1 LKIIIEEKASRE
13 DEDTIIVR
21 CASLNESILKLLQQL
36 KAGDELITCTQNGTI
51 ARIRPDDVYYFESV
65 DNKTFLYTE
74 KEVYEIRQKLYE
86 IEDSYLFANAT
97 GVGMKPLEGQMVIP
111 DASFL
116 RKDLIVT
123 DVVYMPTETELLRV
137 AKEVGCKTMN
147 GLGMMLYQGAAA
159 FELWTGKE
167 MPIDYMKE
175 ILDIKF

>member
-1 LKIIIEEKASRE
+1 MKIIIEEKASRE

-86 IEDSYLFANAT
+86 IEDSWLQMIICHRMALLSSEFFQKILIKTAAPITVHVVIAENVNISSFKIRISYLPICSAALS
-97 GVGMKPLEGQMVIP
+97 VRLHIV
-111 DASFL
+111 
-116 RKDLIVT
+116 LIS
-123 DVVYMPTETELLRV
+123 
-137 AKEVGCKTMN
+137 
-147 GLGMMLYQGAAA
+147 
-159 FELWTGKE
+159 
-167 MPIDYMKE
+167 
-175 ILDIKF
+175 

>member
-1 LKIIIEEKASRE
+1 MKIIIEEKASRE

-86 IEDSYLFANAT
+86 IEDSYA
-97 GVGMKPLEGQMVIP
+97 
-111 DASFL
+111 
-116 RKDLIVT
+116 
-123 DVVYMPTETELLRV
+123 
-137 AKEVGCKTMN
+137 
-147 GLGMMLYQGAAA
+147 GLD
-159 FELWTGKE
+159 FFRCSK
-167 MPIDYMKE
+167 
-175 ILDIKF
+175 

>member
-1 LKIIIEEKASRE
+1 MKIIIEEKASRE

-86 IEDSYLFANAT
+86 IEDSYA
-97 GVGMKPLEGQMVIP
+97 
-111 DASFL
+111 
-116 RKDLIVT
+116 
-123 DVVYMPTETELLRV
+123 
-137 AKEVGCKTMN
+137 
-147 GLGMMLYQGAAA
+147 GLDFFRCSKL
-159 FELWTGKE
+159 
-167 MPIDYMKE
+167 
-175 ILDIKF
+175 